1 PEDVERLVTYPI
13 ESSLMGLQGAE
24 GVRSIS
30 KFGLSL
36 TTVSFPDD
44 MDVYFAR
51 TLVQQRI
58 ADAQGQLPPGA
69 SASLGPVSTPMG
81 ELSQYTVTS
90 DSMSLTDLK
99 ALHDFVIR
107 PRLRTVPGV
116 SEVNS
121 WGGFTEQ
128 VHVVA
133 DPVRLANRELT
144 LTDVHEAL
152 NANNRS
158 FGGAYVEH
166 NGERFT
172 LRGNGRA
179 ESYDAIGSM
188 LVAMRN
194 NVPVLVRDVAEVVQG
209 ALPRHGVVT
218 QDGQG
223 E

>member
-81 ELSQYTVTS
+81 ELYQYTVTS

-99 ALHDFVIR
+99 TLHDFVIR

-128 VHVVA
+128 VHVLA
-133 DPVRLANRELT
+133 DPVRLASRGLT
-144 LTDVHEAL
+144 ISDIHDAL
-152 NANNRS
+152 ERNNLA
-158 FGGAYVEH
+158 FGGSYLESG
-166 NGERFT
+166 GERYT
-172 LRGNGRA
+172 LR
-179 ESYDAIGSM
+179 
-188 LVAMRN
+188 
-194 NVPVLVRDVAEVVQG
+194 
-209 ALPRHGVVT
+209 
-218 QDGQG
+218 
-223 E
+223 